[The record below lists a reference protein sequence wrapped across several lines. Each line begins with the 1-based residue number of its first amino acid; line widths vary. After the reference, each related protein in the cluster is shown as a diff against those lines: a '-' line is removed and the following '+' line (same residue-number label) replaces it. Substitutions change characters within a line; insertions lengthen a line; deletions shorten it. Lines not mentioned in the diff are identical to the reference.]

1 MYRFIC
7 VVAGSVVPLT
17 VKSSQSVT
25 VSGAVIVGGQSKV
38 ILTDAPGSDSEDS
51 CPSIIAVAVRVKS
64 PLPKAGSV
72 GSSIISH
79 VAGSPSPPGV
89 MSVVLVKR
97 FPSMYRF
104 ICVVAGFAL
113 PLTIKSSQSVTV
125 SGAVIVGG
133 QSYCNRY
140 LV

>member
-1 MYRFIC
+1 MLR
-7 VVAGSVVPLT
+7 
-17 VKSSQSVT
+17 
-25 VSGAVIVGGQSKV
+25 
-38 ILTDAPGSDSEDS
+38 SDGEDS

-104 ICVVAGFAL
+104 ICVVAGSVV
-113 PLTIKSSQSVTV
+113 PLTVKSSQSVTV

-133 QSYCNRY
+133 QSKVI
-140 LV
+140 LTDAPL